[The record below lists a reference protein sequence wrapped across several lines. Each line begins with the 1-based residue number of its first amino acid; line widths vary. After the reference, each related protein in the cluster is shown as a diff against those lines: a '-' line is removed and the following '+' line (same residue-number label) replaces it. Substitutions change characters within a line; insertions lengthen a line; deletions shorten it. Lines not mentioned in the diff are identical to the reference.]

1 MRISVVVPVRN
12 EADSIRDL
20 LDSLLSQTRLP
31 TEIVITDGGSNDGT
45 PEIIEGYVR
54 QGNPVRLIR
63 EKLALPGR
71 GRNLAAAQASSEWL
85 AFIDAGIRPEA
96 DWLAALSKRAE
107 AEGADVVYG
116 AWEPVVDNFF
126 KKCAAIAYLPPPA
139 RNGDSFIRP
148 RFLASALMRRVVWES
163 AGGFPEHLRSA
174 EDIVFMNN
182 IERGNF
188 RVVSAPDALVHWQ
201 IQSTLWRTFKRF
213 RTYARNNMRAG
224 LWRQWQAA
232 VFKRYGLLLVSVLP
246 AIVLGS
252 RWLIVP
258 LVLWL
263 SMLTA
268 RAVVAI
274 RRNRACYPA
283 GIFQNLARMIVIVG
297 LLATLDT
304 ATLIGT
310 LQWLLIDKLYA
321 SDNGESIRNGT

>member
-1 MRISVVVPVRN
+1 MKISVVVPVRN

-20 LDSLLSQTRLP
+20 LDSLLSQTLLP
-31 TEIVITDGGSNDGT
+31 DEIVITDGGSSDGT

-54 QGNPVRLIR
+54 QGFPVRLIR
-63 EKLALPGR
+63 EKFALPGR

-96 DWLAALSKRAE
+96 DWLAALLKRAE
-107 AEGADVVYG
+107 AEGADIVYG
-116 AWEPVVDNFF
+116 GWEPVVDTFF
-126 KKCAAIAYLPPPA
+126 KGCAAIAYLPPPA
-139 RNGDSFIRP
+139 RSEDSVIRP

-163 AGGFPEHLRSA
+163 VGGFPEHLRSA

-182 IERGNF
+182 IERSNF

-201 IQSTLWRTFKRF
+201 IQSTVWRTFNRF

-232 VFKRYGLLLVSVLP
+232 VFVRYGLLLVSALP
-246 AIVLGS
+246 AIGFGS
-252 RWLIVP
+252 RWLVVP

-263 SMLTA
+263 SLLTA

-274 RRNRACYPA
+274 RRNRTCYPA
-283 GIFQNLARMIVIVG
+283 GILQNLFRLIVIIPI
-297 LLATLDT
+297 LAMLDA
-304 ATLIGT
+304 ATIVGT
-310 LQWLLIDKLYA
+310 LQWVLGDKRYKDENA
-321 SDNGESIRNGT
+321 SVRHGV